1 MKELKTKSETQ
12 DLLNLLSNL
21 PKGNTSATPDAPAQ
35 KKKWSRIPSYVKN
48 SGRVNKTKG
57 K

>member
-1 MKELKTKSETQ
+1 MKTQRKESETQ
-12 DLLNLLSNL
+12 DLLALLDSL

-48 SGRVNKTKG
+48 NGRVNKTKG